1 MGIQVHLYGSFLK
14 GHPCKQIGL
23 RDVLIALGNP
33 LNPELYFVVPPARF
47 NSFTNQRYRG
57 TDDKELSQKGIVPN
71 GKKLSQFVLPS
82 EASSQ

>member
-1 MGIQVHLYGSFLK
+1 
-14 GHPCKQIGL
+14 
-23 RDVLIALGNP
+23 